1 MIGKCYA
8 PVVLNKKVPSMILM
22 AVRFLIHS
30 MADEDEEEVFF
41 GPPGFKEQ
49 CRKTYLSS
57 AEDAKPPSPL
67 TDEQMAEIARE
78 ANAVANRIAA
88 ASQGKKSTR
97 PMWKTAGTG
106 VRQELFKKEQIMSL
120 LTASSGKKAKK
131 MDKENKV
138 NGNILVDLDVNVKLD
153 VDVIMSDKNI
163 LSQGKSKENVL
174 VEISHEQNSE
184 KRNIL
189 IDIDDD
195 AEMEPVS
202 SINLTPGVKKIE
214 SEPETKGPHSSKK
227 GKRKKREDLLVDIS
241 DDFEDMNVSVTET
254 EASNTGEESDKCDE
268 KAKKHTRLSTYTVSK
283 QPFELLSAKKRRS
296 LPVVSDDRHV
306 QASVEKEQKFSR
318 GDVNR
323 KSISRLK
330 PPSKLRCPGSGLQNS
345 IVSIF

>member
-1 MIGKCYA
+1 
-8 PVVLNKKVPSMILM
+8 
-22 AVRFLIHS
+22 

-57 AEDAKPPSPL
+57 ADDAKPLSPL

-88 ASQGKKSTR
+88 ASQGKKSLR

-106 VRQELFKKEQIMSL
+106 VKQELFKKEQIMSL
-120 LTASSGKKAKK
+120 LTASSGKKAKE
-131 MDKENKV
+131 MEKENKV

-153 VDVIMSDKNI
+153 VDVIMSDKSI
-163 LSQGKSKENVL
+163 LSEGKSKENVL

-184 KRNIL
+184 KKNIL

-195 AEMEPVS
+195 AEIEPVS
-202 SINLTPGVKKIE
+202 SIDLIPGVKKIE
-214 SEPETKGPHSSKK
+214 SEPETKCPHSSKK

-241 DDFEDMNVSVTET
+241 DDFEDMNVSETET
-254 EASNTGEESDKCDE
+254 PNTGEESDKCDE
-268 KAKKHTRLSTYTVSK
+268 KEAITKKHTRLSTYTVSK

-296 LPVVSDDRHV
+296 LPVVNDNGHV
-306 QASVEKEQKFSR
+306 QVSVEKEQKFSR

-330 PPSKLRCPGSGLQNS
+330 PPSKLRCPGSDLQDS
-345 IVSIF
+345 VSMFKTSFT